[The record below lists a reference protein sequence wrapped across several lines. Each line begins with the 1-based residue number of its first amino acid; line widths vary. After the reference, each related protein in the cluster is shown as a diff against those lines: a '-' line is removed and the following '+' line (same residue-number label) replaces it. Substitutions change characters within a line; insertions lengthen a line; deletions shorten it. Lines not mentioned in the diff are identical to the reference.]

1 MALMDTIQRE
11 ILEER
16 LEQEMEALSQ
26 EMYGKRI
33 AEISDKDLYYV
44 ILNLTKGM
52 MSATIPTDGKKKV
65 YYISAEFLIGKLLS
79 NNLIN
84 LGVYDKVES
93 ILKANTDGGTST
105 DGSGTGAGTF
115 FRKRRS
121 GKACGML
128 PGFYRHS
135 GASRRGNRPEL
146 SFRPFQTGL

>member
-52 MSATIPTDGKKKV
+52 MSATIPTDGKKR
-65 YYISAEFLIGKLLS
+65 YIIFPQNSLS
-79 NNLIN
+79 
-84 LGVYDKVES
+84 ES
-93 ILKANTDGGTST
+93 CFPTT
-105 DGSGTGAGTF
+105 
-115 FRKRRS
+115 
-121 GKACGML
+121 
-128 PGFYRHS
+128 
-135 GASRRGNRPEL
+135 
-146 SFRPFQTGL
+146 

>member
-84 LGVYDKVES
+84 LGVYDKVHE
-93 ILKANTDGGTST
+93 A
-105 DGSGTGAGTF
+105 
-115 FRKRRS
+115 R
-121 GKACGML
+121 
-128 PGFYRHS
+128 
-135 GASRRGNRPEL
+135 
-146 SFRPFQTGL
+146 

>member
-52 MSATIPTDGKKKV
+52 MSATIQT
-65 YYISAEFLIGKLLS
+65 E
-79 NNLIN
+79 
-84 LGVYDKVES
+84 
-93 ILKANTDGGTST
+93 
-105 DGSGTGAGTF
+105 
-115 FRKRRS
+115 RKRYIIFPQNS
-121 GKACGML
+121 
-128 PGFYRHS
+128 
-135 GASRRGNRPEL
+135 L
-146 SFRPFQTGL
+146 SESCFPTT

>member
-52 MSATIPTDGKKKV
+52 MSATIRRKEKGILYFRRIPYRK
-65 YYISAEFLIGKLLS
+65 AAFQQP
-79 NNLIN
+79 
-84 LGVYDKVES
+84 DK
-93 ILKANTDGGTST
+93 
-105 DGSGTGAGTF
+105 
-115 FRKRRS
+115 FR
-121 GKACGML
+121 
-128 PGFYRHS
+128 
-135 GASRRGNRPEL
+135 
-146 SFRPFQTGL
+146 GL

>member
-93 ILKANTDGGTST
+93 ILKEIW
-105 DGSGTGAGTF
+105 
-115 FRKRRS
+115 RKSKKRS
-121 GKACGML
+121 RNL
-128 PGFYRHS
+128 
-135 GASRRGNRPEL
+135 L
-146 SFRPFQTGL
+146 